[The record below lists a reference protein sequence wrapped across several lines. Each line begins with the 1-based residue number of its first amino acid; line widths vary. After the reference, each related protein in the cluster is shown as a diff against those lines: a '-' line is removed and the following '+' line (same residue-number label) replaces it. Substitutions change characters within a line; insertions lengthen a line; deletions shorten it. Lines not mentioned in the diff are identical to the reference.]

1 MSKCRRKAPPWP
13 AFPVWPN
20 QNKLN
25 FFFFFTNVSLTNRI
39 WGDGGCSGL
48 KQDSQNYVSGVGS
61 QKTGSRIIRWFCM
74 VYPCIFFS
82 THLPL
87 HISFTLQSTAIKNKL
102 LLLVLRCI
110 ILKNFPQ
117 FSQMLIEVSYWN
129 RKRYYS
135 HFFITFHC
143 VAIAITFFSIIFLS
157 LH

>member
-48 KQDSQNYVSGVGS
+48 KQDSQNYVSGLGS

-74 VYPCIFFS
+74 VYPCIFFLLIYHCIFLS
-82 THLPL
+82 LCR
-87 HISFTLQSTAIKNKL
+87 LQLSKKKL

-157 LH
+157 LY